1 MQAFTEQE
9 QDAMATDDDAVTIP
23 TLPSRSLPAT
33 LAFYG
38 RLGFDGELIGDGY
51 AILTRGPIELH
62 FFPHPDLDPYACYAG
77 CYVRLHGVDALH
89 AELAAA
95 NLPAQGIP
103 RLERVADKPWGMREF
118 ALLDIDGNLVKF
130 GRVL

>member
-1 MQAFTEQE
+1 M
-9 QDAMATDDDAVTIP
+9 I
-23 TLPSRSLPAT
+23 
-33 LAFYG
+33 
-38 RLGFDGELIGDGY
+38 
-51 AILTRGPIELH
+51 
-62 FFPHPDLDPYACYAG
+62 
-77 CYVRLHGVDALH
+77 ALH

-95 NLPAQGIP
+95 DLPAQGIP

>member
-1 MQAFTEQE
+1 MQTFTRQE
-9 QDAMATDDDAVTIP
+9 LDAMATDDDAVTIP

-51 AILTRGPIELH
+51 AFLTRGAIELH
-62 FFPHPDLDPYACYAG
+62 FFPHPDLKPHECYAG
-77 CYVRLHGVDALH
+77 CYVRLQGVDALH

-103 RLERVADKPWGMREF
+103 RLERVEDKPWGMREF
-118 ALLDIDGNLVKF
+118 ALLDIDGNLIKF
-130 GRVL
+130 GRVR